1 MFRPKILTGL
11 VAAFVFLTLVS
22 SARADGV
29 DMQLEKLMYANN
41 HLLSVEF
48 QETGFLSI
56 EFQETGFLSIEF
68 QETGYLYAGHF
79 ENNNGRHL
87 GFSMSAVARGPRL
100 GIVRPQAPSVSEN
113 PEPATMILL
122 GTGLAAAGLARKKGR
137 RRTS

>member
-1 MFRPKILTGL
+1 MLRPKTLTGL
-11 VAAFVFLTLVS
+11 IAAFVFLTLVS
-22 SARADGV
+22 SARADMVHV
-29 DMQLEKLMYANN
+29 DMQLEKLMFAHN
-41 HLLSVEF
+41 HHLNS
-48 QETGFLSI
+48 
-56 EFQETGFLSIEF
+56 LSIEF

-113 PEPATMILL
+113 PEPTTVLLL
-122 GTGLAAAGLARKKGR
+122 GTGLAAAAGWVRKKGR

>member
-1 MFRPKILTGL
+1 MFKPKTLTGI
-11 VAAFVFLTLVS
+11 VVAFVFLTLVS
-22 SARADGV
+22 SARADV
-29 DMQLEKLMYANN
+29 VHADMLLEKLFYAQN
-41 HLLSVEF
+41 HHLNS
-48 QETGFLSI
+48 
-56 EFQETGFLSIEF
+56 LSIEF

-113 PEPATMILL
+113 PEPTTMLLL
-122 GTGLAAAGLARKKGR
+122 GTGLAAAAGWVRKKGR

>member
-1 MFRPKILTGL
+1 MFRPKTLTGL

-29 DMQLEKLMYANN
+29 HVDMQLEKLMYANN
-41 HLLSVEF
+41 HLM
-48 QETGFLSI
+48 SI
-56 EFQETGFLSIEF
+56 EFQETGFMSIEF

-113 PEPATMILL
+113 PEPATMLL
-122 GTGLAAAGLARKKGR
+122 LSTGLAAAAGLVRKKGR

>member
-1 MFRPKILTGL
+1 MFRPKTLTGL

-29 DMQLEKLMYANN
+29 DIQLEKLIFANN
-41 HLLSVEF
+41 HNLDS
-48 QETGFLSI
+48 LSI

-87 GFSMSAVARGPRL
+87 GFSMSAVSRGPRL

-113 PEPATMILL
+113 PEPATMLLL
-122 GTGLAAAGLARKKGR
+122 GTGLAAAAGFVRKKGR